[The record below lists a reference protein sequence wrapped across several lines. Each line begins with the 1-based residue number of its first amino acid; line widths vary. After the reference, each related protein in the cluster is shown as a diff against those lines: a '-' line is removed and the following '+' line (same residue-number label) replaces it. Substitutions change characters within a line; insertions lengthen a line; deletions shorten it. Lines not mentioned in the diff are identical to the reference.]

1 MLWRRDLGTIK
12 AVFLDRDGVI
22 NEYPGDADYVKSW
35 EEFRFLPKVKSALK
49 RLSQEGC
56 KIFIISNQA
65 GVSKGVYSQE
75 KLYLITKNMLE
86 ELRKDNIDITGV
98 YYCIHKTE
106 DNCSCRKPKTGLIDT
121 AISGLKES
129 GLKIEP
135 SNSYFIGDT
144 IRDIETG
151 KNAGLKTILV
161 FSGKEKPQNQNNWQ
175 TLPDFVFPDL
185 STAVEKEIL

>member
-1 MLWRRDLGTIK
+1 MMK
-12 AVFLDRDGVI
+12 VVFIDRDGVI

-35 EEFRFLPKVKSALK
+35 EEFRFLPNAKFALK
-49 RLSQEGC
+49 KLSQRGC

-65 GVSKGVYSQE
+65 GVSKGIYS
-75 KLYLITKNMLE
+75 KGDLDLITKNMLE
-86 ELRKDNIDITGV
+86 ELRKDDIDITAV
-98 YYCIHKTE
+98 YYCTHKPE

-121 AISGLKES
+121 AISKLKEL

-161 FSGKEKPQNQNNWQ
+161 FSGKEKPQNQHNWQ